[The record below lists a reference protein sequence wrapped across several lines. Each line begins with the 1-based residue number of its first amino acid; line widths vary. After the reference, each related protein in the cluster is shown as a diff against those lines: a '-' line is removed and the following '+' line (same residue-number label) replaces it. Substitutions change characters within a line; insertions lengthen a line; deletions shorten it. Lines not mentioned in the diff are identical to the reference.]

1 MSAKPYLY
9 PVRHPKGKV
18 PDILSGAYNTGA
30 VIVQGSLLAHNASG
44 LLILHTG
51 TTAINVAGVALE
63 KAASKPG
70 WDAANSPTVVTGRV
84 QEVSFVQADTDTV
97 YSIRQEDGSGNIV
110 APAQTHVGEVYGVLN
125 VAGEWRIDRSE
136 VTTLI
141 FKIVDVDLLEGL
153 TFVKFVAT
161 AIEITAV

>member
-18 PDILSGAYNTGA
+18 PDILSTKYKTGET
-30 VIVQGSLLAHNASG
+30 IVQGSMLSADANGELL
-44 LLILHTG
+44 LFTG
-51 TTAINVAGVALE
+51 TTAVNVIGVALE

-84 QEVSFVQADTDTV
+84 QEVSYAQADTDTV
-97 YSIRQEDGSGNIV
+97 WAIRQEDGSGNLV
-110 APAQTHVGEVYGVLN
+110 APTIAHIGEVYGVLN
-125 VAGEWRIDRSE
+125 VSGEWRLDRSE

-141 FKIVDVDLLEGL
+141 FRIVDVDVAEGL
-153 TFVKFVAT
+153 TFVKFIAS
-161 AIEITAV
+161 AIRITGV